1 MTAANTFI
9 PSGQTSLVKKGEVSL
24 QVQTEYSFRPYP
36 RIKTIIF
43 NNGRVIHKIEK
54 KLSRPIESIE
64 EQNRMEG
71 IIKEQHKE
79 VVSVIKENSYLPGFG
94 NNVNSQMPMEESVKD
109 KLSAIP
115 GVQRVFHLNKEGD
128 FVGSNSA
135 GQFKKSYSAI
145 FKSLPQIMEVFKI
158 MPGGERKREKGVY
171 EIERN
176 RLYFASVGDEYFLIT
191 VQSAG
196 QDINY
201 EKTIKDLICPL
212 KDF

>member
-24 QVQTEYSFRPYP
+24 QIQTEYSFRPYP

-54 KLSRPIESIE
+54 KLLRPVESIE

-79 VVSVIKENSYLPGFG
+79 VVAIIKENSYFPNFDD
-94 NNVNSQMPMEESVKD
+94 NQNYKSPTEISIKD

-115 GVQRVFHLNKEGD
+115 GVQRVFCLNKEGE
-128 FVGSNSA
+128 FVGSNSSV
-135 GQFKKSYSAI
+135 QFKKIYSAI
-145 FKSLPQIMEVFKI
+145 FKSLPEIMEVFKI
-158 MPGGERKREKGVY
+158 IPGGERKREKGVY

-176 RLYFASVGDEYFLIT
+176 RLYFASIGDKYFMVT
-191 VQSAG
+191 VHPTG
-196 QDINY
+196 TDINY
-201 EKTIKDLICPL
+201 EKNIKEIICPHE
-212 KDF
+212 DF